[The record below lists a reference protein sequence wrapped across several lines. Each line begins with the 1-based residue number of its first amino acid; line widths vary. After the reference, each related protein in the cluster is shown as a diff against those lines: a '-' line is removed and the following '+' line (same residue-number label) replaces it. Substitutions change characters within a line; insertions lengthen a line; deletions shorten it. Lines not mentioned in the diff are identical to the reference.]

1 MPNHPSMEVTDVAG
15 PGHPGAS
22 CAAGDASS
30 SAKAD
35 GGARLAC
42 PAEKSLRDRLR
53 AMAADLVASWQTG
66 SVPPQSR
73 SAGGLRAHAETLVQR
88 AGGRPGH
95 VGWMMVV
102 IVSEYWRD
110 RLASGANGRRL
121 LLLPDCPVAEGGAE
135 PTVDGRP
142 PHTCG
147 PGCVIGTLWAAARDT
162 GWVVE
167 ATPRAV
173 AGIGG
178 LLTGQYDGILGVAK
192 LEHLEKAFAMLPAF
206 ALPIAAVPFDPEVAA
221 RDVAMRGAG
230 GSAACARAAACG
242 GLDAEWVLGLLGVAG
257 GGGAPVGDYL
267 PLLREAAELFS
278 RDSLRVVTDASGVAD
293 ALAWGCGS
301 PAPLDA
307 PAHLA
312 ADFLGRGGKFLR
324 PFITLAAFE
333 AMAVADDGA
342 AARWP
347 AAKAAAVAVEVFH
360 KASLIHDDIED
371 GDRMRYGRSTLH
383 DEVGIPSAIN
393 TGDYLLGVGYS
404 IVATLPGVD
413 AACRADVVAML
424 AEAHVRLA
432 RGQGAE
438 LWWRSADDKSLS
450 AAEALA
456 IYALKTSPAFEVA
469 LAIGVRLAGLDLQSA
484 GPLSRYARHVGV
496 GFQVLNDLKDWN
508 GDVEND
514 RQVAGDL
521 LGGRPTVM
529 WALARERLPVS
540 ELRRLESLAA
550 AVGLPDGP
558 AAAAVIAEARRLYS
572 GADVFARS
580 AAIVDA
586 ERAGAL
592 AAAAGCQIPRL
603 REVLEFLL
611 DLTVPEGAA
620 SHLSR

>member
-1 MPNHPSMEVTDVAG
+1 MPNHQPVQLTNQSGLTQPIVTSPTSAPPAPASAG
-15 PGHPGAS
+15 
-22 CAAGDASS
+22 
-30 SAKAD
+30 
-35 GGARLAC
+35 GGPRLAC

-53 AMAADLVASWQTG
+53 AMAADLVASWRSG
-66 SVPPQSR
+66 VPPQAR
-73 SAGGLRAHAETLVQR
+73 SASGLRAHAETLVLR
-88 AGGRPGH
+88 AGGDPTH
-95 VGWMMVV
+95 VGWMMVG

-121 LLLPDCPVAEGGAE
+121 LLLPDCPVAADRPEGE
-135 PTVDGRP
+135 SDGRP

-147 PGCVIGTLWAAARDT
+147 PGCVVGTIWAAARDT

-206 ALPIAAVPFDPEVAA
+206 ALPIAAVPFDQEVAA
-221 RDVAMRGAG
+221 RDVVVHGAG
-230 GSAACARAAACG
+230 GSAACARAAARG

-257 GGGAPVGDYL
+257 GGSAPVGDYL
-267 PLLREAAELFS
+267 PLLREAAELFG
-278 RDSLRVVTDASGVAD
+278 RESLRDVVEGAGVAD
-293 ALAWGCGS
+293 ALAWSEGR
-301 PAPLDA
+301 AALEA
-307 PAHLA
+307 PASLA

-324 PFITLAAFE
+324 PVITLAAFD
-333 AMAVADDGA
+333 AMAVPDSLFP
-342 AARWP
+342 ARRS

-360 KASLIHDDIED
+360 KASLVHDDIED
-371 GDRMRYGRSTLH
+371 ADRMRYGRATLH
-383 DEVGIPSAIN
+383 QEVGIPSAIN
-393 TGDYLLGVGYS
+393 TGDYLLGLGYR

-424 AEAHVRLA
+424 SEAHVRLA

-438 LWWRSADDKSLS
+438 LWWRATDDKSLS
-450 AAEALA
+450 ATEALE

-469 LAIGVRLAGLDLQSA
+469 LAIGVRLAGVDLHKA
-484 GPLSRYARHVGV
+484 GPLARYARHVGV
-496 GFQVLNDLKDWN
+496 GFQVLNDLKDWA

-514 RQVAGDL
+514 RQTAGDL

-529 WALARERLPVS
+529 WALARERLPAA
-540 ELRRLESLAA
+540 ELRRLETLAA
-550 AVGLPDGP
+550 AAALPDGP
-558 AAAAVIAEARRLYS
+558 PASSVISEAKRLY
-572 GADVFARS
+572 AATDVFSRS
-580 AAIVDA
+580 AHIVDA

-592 AAAAGCQIPRL
+592 AAAAGCRVPRL

-611 DLTVPEGAA
+611 DLAVPEGAA
-620 SHLSR
+620 GHLAR